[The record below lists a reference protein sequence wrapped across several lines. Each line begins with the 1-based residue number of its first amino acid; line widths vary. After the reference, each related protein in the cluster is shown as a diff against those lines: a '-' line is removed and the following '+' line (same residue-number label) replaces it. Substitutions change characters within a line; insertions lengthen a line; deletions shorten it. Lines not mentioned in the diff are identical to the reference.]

1 MDDILRD
8 FLELDVP
15 ESICYDT
22 KLFVYSWLREKFTS
36 YNKEN
41 THCKNVS
48 CGKHDNGYCL
58 KGWWNCDKR
67 QWL

>member
-15 ESICYDT
+15 ESMCNET
-22 KLFVYSWLREKFTS
+22 KLFIYNWLKEKFTS
-36 YNKEN
+36 YNKQNAPCNN
-41 THCKNVS
+41 TVCCKY
-48 CGKHDNGYCL
+48 DNGYCYN
-58 KGWWNCDKR
+58 GWWNCNKR